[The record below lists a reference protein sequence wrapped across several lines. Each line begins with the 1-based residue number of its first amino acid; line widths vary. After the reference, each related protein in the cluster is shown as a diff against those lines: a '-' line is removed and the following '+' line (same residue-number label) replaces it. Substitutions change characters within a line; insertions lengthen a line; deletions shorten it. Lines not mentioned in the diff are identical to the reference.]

1 MNWLASVSF
10 GSCDIR
16 AISSGCTE
24 SYWLWIGW
32 FCFDYF
38 VLASPM
44 NDTMAME
51 TIEKHKYLL
60 LEVQNRAAIAYFAA
74 ANRNLSLYHALKKYI
89 MKGDLSDN
97 DDFSLLSSSEESKV
111 NINQGKKD
119 EEKIRRILSQ

>member
-1 MNWLASVSF
+1 
-10 GSCDIR
+10 
-16 AISSGCTE
+16 
-24 SYWLWIGW
+24 
-32 FCFDYF
+32 
-38 VLASPM
+38 M

-97 DDFSLLSSSEESKV
+97 DDFSLLSSLEESKV